1 MSTLS
6 RASDSSHVQ
15 KQGAMKKF
23 SMKVPDRS
31 GELPRASTSNG
42 QGSAAPAAVR
52 GASGPAEVAN
62 RVGGERPKILFLDD
76 EDRIL
81 NALGALFRY
90 KYQVFTATTGE
101 QALAILKQCHVHV
114 VVSDQRMPEMTGVE
128 FLRQAKHV
136 SPNTVRILLT
146 GFSDLSAIVGSVND
160 GEVYRFLNKPW
171 GNQEIQAVVADA
183 LSIGL
188 GLEASMSAGN
198 KASIANVPERAKS
211 DAEHPTVLML
221 HDKRE
226 TFERMQPLLDRSQ
239 SFVYAES
246 LDECLSALQT
256 HSVGVVVS
264 DLQVGRNDTS
274 ELLKLLKQQHPHILT
289 IVLADTADA
298 DQVVELINQAKIFR
312 YVLSPC
318 KPQKLKF
325 FIDSALTQFQQYR
338 NKPILLRDQKVD
350 VKSSAAPSRTDVD
363 NHRASALVAGV
374 FHSARV
380 RALSRACL
388 R

>member
-1 MSTLS
+1 MKNFSLKGLGAARVHARS
-6 RASDSSHVQ
+6 LASDTLRNAV
-15 KQGAMKKF
+15 APPAP
-23 SMKVPDRS
+23 VYLRPV
-31 GELPRASTSNG
+31 ETSNR
-42 QGSAAPAAVR
+42 AV
-52 GASGPAEVAN
+52 N
-62 RVGGERPKILFLDD
+62 ERPTILFLDD

-81 NALGALFRY
+81 NALAALFRY

-101 QALAILKQCHVHV
+101 QALAILKQFHVHV

-128 FLRQAKHV
+128 FLRRAKRV

-146 GFSDLSAIVGSVND
+146 GFSDLSAIIESVND

-171 GNQEIQAVVADA
+171 GNQEIQAVIADA
-183 LSIGL
+183 LSISL
-188 GLEASMSAGN
+188 SLAGS
-198 KASIANVPERAKS
+198 ASIADEPPARP
-211 DAEHPTVLML
+211 AESVQSEAECPAVLML

-226 TFERMQPLLDRSQ
+226 TFERMRPLLNQ
-239 SFVYAES
+239 SHPFVYAES
-246 LDECLSALQT
+246 VDACLNALQS

-289 IVLADTADA
+289 IVLAESADA
-298 DQVVELINQAKIFR
+298 DLVVELINQAKIFR

-325 FIDSALTQFQQYR
+325 FIDSALTQFQRYR
-338 NKPILLRDQKVD
+338 SKPELLVVQKVEI
-350 VKSSAAPSRTDVD
+350 KSDAARSRTATMISE
-363 NHRASALVAGV
+363 RLRSL
-374 FHSARV
+374 
-380 RALSRACL
+380 RALFTPRAPA